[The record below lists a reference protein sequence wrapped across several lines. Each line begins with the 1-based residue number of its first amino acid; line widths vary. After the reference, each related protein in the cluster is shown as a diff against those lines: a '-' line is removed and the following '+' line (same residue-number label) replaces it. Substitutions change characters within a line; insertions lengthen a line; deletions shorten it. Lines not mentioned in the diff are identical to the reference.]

1 MFSVVH
7 TKNKISSNWSDHDVF
22 CIYHSGGLAVTL
34 ADTSELFLL
43 LSCEFLDEKNRI
55 KL

>member
-22 CIYHSGGLAVTL
+22 CIHHSGGLAVTL
-34 ADTSELFLL
+34 ADTSKLFLL
-43 LSCEFLDEKNRI
+43 LFCEFLDKKNSI